1 MALGNDRPRDEPA
14 KSKSRSLTALGQ
26 SLRRGLTT
34 RRSAKNNDSAADK
47 SSDTSNTTPSRTS
60 TTLGSSY
67 AKNSA
72 YTPSPLSR
80 GGGHGSGGISTSAS
94 GASAS
99 LATGSNVALG
109 LSSDKSSVYVNP
121 RTQRIASASSAHLG
135 GSGSGG
141 AIASGTGAPT
151 AAGLQGAGAGAY
163 RKTIYGSA
171 GLGAMSK
178 SGMNNSSPSLVPSD
192 QSSSATLRKNGP
204 PPGGQGS
211 HAGASNVNR
220 DYSFVLSGGMP
231 GAQPPQQQQPQQ
243 QQHQQ
248 QHLDQQQQQQQSAR
262 SSAGASVPP
271 TREGYLSKKTDI
283 NPSTSLASA
292 LSRGWKV
299 YRVVLKGA
307 KLFFY
312 KPPSESEMRA
322 MFPEETAA
330 ATKETAGGYFRAST
344 STVTHDDVNG
354 SNFPLAPG
362 EIDAGSRAVLFSP
375 GVSDGEIAPP
385 LCERYVFGE
394 CFTEVD
400 LRSLKFKRYVCAL
413 IFDDTIVVMK
423 RRWVRQGLASSFFG
437 AVSNKMRFGKGAR
450 VKNTQVTDNS
460 SLVSAEL
467 GIQGKGYF
475 TKWKFHAQYPLT
487 NVEAIEAASSRFSV
501 THSPGV
507 LGHLGRESQAGS
519 GRISLYS
526 IGNSSV
532 SSIMTRTSTVS
543 KDYSGALSSGLVP
556 GFQIF
561 IGGKQRI
568 ARMFVATTSDA
579 KNNWLSRL
587 AAAKA
592 NLARRLRQRTREP
605 AQAARRPQATAAVA
619 PGTVAA
625 SATAA
630 TSGKDTSADDQAGPA
645 DDRTRPA
652 KDARARL
659 YWGTQRHPEL
669 IVRQRESPSL
679 ADAAASDDGGSG
691 EAVTVVGGS
700 RSALVHEMV
709 FATAASDEAEAGTFR
724 KQIVSTYPL
733 LMSTAEFLRE
743 FQRYAELVEPELDGY
758 DSAQKGLCETVSAL
772 ATVYATAYDADQI
785 VILRTIGE
793 TACLSKDS
801 VISAV
806 DAMVPLAEADA
817 TPADD
822 SVTANSA
829 AGNSSHASVT
839 QPYSPPPV
847 PDMPRL
853 MSYEIVT
860 APQGQV
866 ENGGKPISG
875 SSTLGPL
882 RGRSR
887 TTHADTEPSVPQI
900 PSVPEL
906 IRVEVT
912 GLSPSLL
919 LRVTPAEFAHQL
931 YLFHKAQLALF
942 DPRQPRLFLPAPKSS
957 VMTPHHAQPTPS
969 LLTAG
974 ATFASDG
981 DYSPAMHNVNS
992 AGAGNSSAGE
1002 PSAEATAS
1010 ESELDIQRQLM
1021 VFTQDEPH
1029 FITRMIHHQLL
1040 VELPLNR
1047 PARRSALLQHWV
1059 RIGEECR
1066 IIGDA
1071 VSWAAIAMAVTM
1083 APIARLRET
1092 WHGVASLW
1100 KDLIVTE
1107 WLPLLVSYGIYD
1119 TDIETADTESA
1130 ELRPLILR
1138 IQTRPNSSADV
1149 YSYTPIPYYG
1159 TIRICANRQGR
1170 RLKRQLTPLISG
1182 AAGSD
1187 SGDKVL
1193 FAHLGHMYGVVQ
1205 SAIDNIPNIVV
1216 ERARTSIMRSR
1227 ASSVALASKFQQQQ
1241 QDGLAVSGEPIRRD
1255 SVQAGATPGSALV
1268 DPAMMGHPYLQTY
1281 LHTLAKNPLKI
1292 GDEVVES
1299 DVAEYDLR
1307 FLLSLSLQCEPSVF
1321 DQYQQN
1327 LVQDADDSADDLAA
1341 APSALRQAL
1350 GSILPL
1356 VCPETVPS
1364 TNILQWIT
1372 PTTRT
1377 PVPTAHTVGRSSNAS
1392 GRAGTFSHSSTASSS
1407 PDDGAGASDG
1417 YNQQHPG
1424 LVERSDA
1431 GAEAQGLR
1439 HKRSRSFP
1447 ANVATG
1453 VHSSSDT
1460 ANIASDSKD
1469 GAGPSA
1475 ENSGRVEQQIKD
1487 AAHGDATYAG
1497 STIYASNGDLALR
1510 VLRVQY
1516 SQSTSMSKGLRFV
1529 VEVQGGT
1536 LALLL
1541 DLLINGIE
1549 HHSAGITNDKGAR
1562 IQLPGGS
1569 TPVLLFNRD
1578 VFQRTLL
1585 ASFRH
1590 FCSGFDILDGMRR
1603 AMTTVDASR
1612 SWTAAVNVFG
1622 ALLDICENWLGQH
1635 FSDVLDSTALRESL
1649 TEFLQA
1655 LVAAIKRAKPDDERL
1670 ASWNE
1675 LYERACTLLPDLITQ
1690 LLTPSGFTPLDKVL
1704 DRRLAYAVNREKRS
1718 STASKLESTLQSPLS
1733 LLSIADPDV
1742 MLVSLNRLA
1751 QTHFARCSFNDWIVA
1766 FCLLE
1771 VQTHVPLPWYPKK
1784 RIGNVPSEEDLVV
1797 SDIYQVLEQTH
1808 RTRVAAQ
1815 THDMQGTGAGVGVGV
1830 GVGGNASTV
1839 ETSLVRTMP
1848 QSIQTMLDLHRSI
1861 RGWVIRQ
1868 IADPACSLAQR
1879 VSRIQK
1885 FLTIVRLCRKDS
1897 QLSSS
1902 RVFGGLLNS
1911 YMREAGM
1918 IPDRQPSYRTNSIK
1932 GYSGVSGNSRVAGE
1946 TTGRRGKR
1954 KGGQPQVKYVPSFVE
1969 RAVAS
1974 ALVSPESR
1982 HFVRAW
1988 NDVAVE
1994 NNTKLDTLE
2003 AALRGARDW
2012 AAVDPAPTT
2021 PTMSSGPGAKGADS
2035 NGLDAST
2042 SKSADVSAAEPVVSP
2057 KPIAIQ
2063 RSRSNPTTENIDIT
2077 EDSMARADCFVP
2089 CLGWLLENMVSL
2101 CYDTPDTLVSDSR
2114 LINLAKRHRVF
2125 IMLCVCDQLASRCQE
2140 AFALPTKI
2148 RIELGQLS
2156 TWVSQTPLQVTEI
2169 RAISQNE
2176 AAMSLHKDVSASGG
2190 NSTGTP
2196 SAGSSSSG
2204 SAIGGSA
2211 GGSFSFSSPPT
2222 HTSGFV
2228 RSGDQM
2234 PPVRSGQGGFA
2245 KRSIANLRNA
2255 SNGSSGSNAIVG
2267 SSNANGAN
2275 GFYPRKSSVNGP
2287 HATPDFGGANAFGS
2301 PPAPS
2306 PRSLA
2311 FADGPNNG
2319 MAPAGGNTLNGGSGS
2334 GGNGA
2339 GGAVVYMRPFAR
2351 LVTDEVEKVRQ
2362 EIRERERLERELRD
2376 REQAIERQKNERT
2389 KMLKRQLK
2397 EQQQRRAKNEPLL
2410 KMANLM
2416 NKVGISARES
2426 SIDGGSGMPKG
2437 VSSYGAL
2444 PQMNGSSA
2452 ALTGAD
2458 SNRLSSASTSSSMRP
2473 RGPALPNAKPANVIN
2488 LINSTITVEQGY
2500 TKRDF
2505 VFRIVTEEGGQYLLQ
2520 APDGEQMEDW
2530 IAAMRDAATEAAARR
2545 LTLFVE
2551 EAKKRSNADSQG
2563 GSSAFPPISDSDGQQ
2578 QQQLQ
2583 QHGQH
2588 RTLGASDTTRS
2599 RFTAFLGGSASAFS
2613 GFGLSSQAPAVPSRG
2628 ALSNIHQQPRGDEQ
2642 LQGVGGSKDAQSN
2655 VEPKSFG
2662 IDLAKLMPDPKVIP
2676 VIVDK
2681 CLTEIELRGL
2691 EEVGI
2696 YRVSG
2701 AAADVSRL
2709 RQLFNTDPDAVDLS
2723 SDEFYDINVVSGVM
2737 KQFLR
2742 ELPEPLMTY
2751 NIYEGFI
2758 NAASIDDYDE
2768 RLWAIKDLVHAL
2780 PMANYTL
2787 LKRLV
2792 EHLERVTDYEE
2803 VNHMYGTNLALVFGP
2818 SLLRPPPGSS
2828 SFALAMSNLGHAQSV
2843 IKNLILQYHWIFNV
2857 EEEAEPI
2864 EDGEVTADSTPETP
2878 AATIPP
2884 IDEAV
2889 DVEESE
2895 TGADA
2900 STKNASTNE
2909 NANTASDDE
2918 NEGFEEIVSPSKRNS
2933 IAPRP
2938 LSANT
2943 QADMDQLAIAVNNL
2957 SV

>member
-1 MALGNDRPRDEPA
+1 MALGNDRPRDESA

-34 RRSAKNNDSAADK
+34 RRSAKNSDTADK
-47 SSDTSNTTPSRTS
+47 QTGPSSPSARPAA
-60 TTLGSSY
+60 TLGASY
-67 AKNSA
+67 AKTSG

-80 GGGHGSGGISTSAS
+80 GVASGSGSSAAAASPNPSS
-94 GASAS
+94 GS
-99 LATGSNVALG
+99 LAALG
-109 LSSDKSSVYVNP
+109 LGAAGSGSADTSGVYVNP
-121 RTQRIASASSAHLG
+121 RAQRIASASSTHVSSSA
-135 GSGSGG
+135 SAAAAAAIG
-141 AIASGTGAPT
+141 ASASASGAP
-151 AAGLQGAGAGAY
+151 GAY

-178 SGMNNSSPSLVPSD
+178 SGFNNSSPSLVPSD
-192 QSSSATLRKNGP
+192 SSSAAMRKGGP
-204 PPGGQGS
+204 PPNVQGNQSSGGS
-211 HAGASNVNR
+211 SNVNR
-220 DYSFVLSGGMP
+220 DYSFAIAGNASTPSGGC
-231 GAQPPQQQQPQQ
+231 ATSSN
-243 QQHQQ
+243 
-248 QHLDQQQQQQQSAR
+248 QQQSAR
-262 SSAGASVPP
+262 SSAGASVPV

-322 MFPEETAA
+322 MFPEEIAA
-330 ATKETAGGYFRAST
+330 ATNETAGGYFRAST
-344 STVTHDDVNG
+344 STVAHEDAHG
-354 SNFPLAPG
+354 SGFPLAPG

-375 GVSDGEIAPP
+375 GVADGEIAPP

-413 IFDDTIVVMK
+413 IFDDTIVIMK

-437 AVSNKMRFGKGAR
+437 AVSNKMRFGKGTR
-450 VKNTQVTDNS
+450 VKSSQNADNS

-475 TKWKFHAQYPLT
+475 TKWKFHSQYPLPS
-487 NVEAIEAASSRFSV
+487 VEAIEAASSRFSV
-501 THSPGV
+501 SHSPGV
-507 LGHLGRESQAGS
+507 LSHLGRESQAGS
-519 GRISLYS
+519 GRVSLYS

-561 IGGKQRI
+561 VAGKERV

-592 NLARRLRQRTREP
+592 TYARRLRQRTREP
-605 AQAARRPQATAAVA
+605 AQAGRRP
-619 PGTVAA
+619 
-625 SATAA
+625 AA
-630 TSGKDTSADDQAGPA
+630 TSSAGATGAGPSGGAGNTGASAAGKDAHAEDSPA
-645 DDRTRPA
+645 QPDDRARPA

-669 IVRQRESPSL
+669 VVAPRDGASDGN
-679 ADAAASDDGGSG
+679 ADAA
-691 EAVTVVGGS
+691 VMVIGGS

-709 FATAASDEAEAGTFR
+709 FCTTAADEKEATAFR
-724 KQIVSTYPL
+724 KQLVGTYL
-733 LMSTAEFLRE
+733 QLMTTADFLRE
-743 FQRYAELVEPELDGY
+743 LQRYADLVAPEIDGY
-758 DSAQKGLCETVSAL
+758 DGIVRGLSIVILDIASN
-772 ATVYATAYDADQI
+772 YSKAYDAEQI
-785 VILRTIGE
+785 ALLRSVALK
-793 TACLSKDS
+793 TAKDKDDADSGANAEQSADS
-801 VISAV
+801 VVSAV
-806 DAMVPLAEADA
+806 DAMVPLTTTESM
-817 TPADD
+817 PADD
-822 SVTANSA
+822 SATAHSS
-829 AGNSSHASVT
+829 AGNSSATASAQ
-839 QPYSPPPV
+839 QPQQQPPV
-847 PDMPRL
+847 PEMPRL
-853 MSYEIVT
+853 MSYEMVSM
-860 APQGQV
+860 PPVQV
-866 ENGGKPISG
+866 ENGGRAISG
-875 SSTLGPL
+875 SHTIGPL

-887 TTHADTEPSVPQI
+887 TTHADPEPSVPQI

-906 IRVEVT
+906 VRVEIT

-919 LRVTPAEFAHQL
+919 LRVSPAEFAHQL
-931 YLFHKAQLALF
+931 YLFHKRQLASF
-942 DPRQPRLFLPAPKSS
+942 DPRQPNLYIPSPKSS
-957 VMTPHHAQPTPS
+957 GSAAHHSQPTPS

-974 ATFASDG
+974 AIAGTASELDF
-981 DYSPAMHNVNS
+981 SPAGVAGGSLSANEHS
-992 AGAGNSSAGE
+992 SPAAAAAAGPAAGAGE
-1002 PSAEATAS
+1002 REA
-1010 ESELDIQRQLM
+1010 DVQRQLM

-1092 WHGVASLW
+1092 WHGVASMW
-1100 KDLIVTE
+1100 KDLISTE
-1107 WLPLLVSYGIYD
+1107 WLPLLVNYGIYD
-1119 TDIETADTESA
+1119 ADIGLSTEKI
-1130 ELRPLILR
+1130 EPKPLVLRPH
-1138 IQTRPNSSADV
+1138 SHASASTSTAM
-1149 YSYTPIPYYG
+1149 YNYTAIPYYG
-1159 TIRICANRQGR
+1159 TIRINVARQGR
-1170 RLKRQLTPLISG
+1170 RMKRQYSSIIPGTSG
-1182 AAGSD
+1182 IDAS
-1187 SGDKVL
+1187 DKVL
-1193 FAHLGHMYGVVQ
+1193 FAHLGQMYSMVQ
-1205 SAIDNIPNIVV
+1205 SAINSIPNIVV
-1216 ERARTSIMRSR
+1216 ERARSSIMRSR
-1227 ASSVALASKFQQQQ
+1227 ASSMALASKFQQQE
-1241 QDGLAVSGEPIRRD
+1241 SISSMGEPVRRD
-1255 SVQAGATPGSALV
+1255 SVQAGVSSGTSFV
-1268 DPAMMGHPYLQTY
+1268 DPSMLGHPYLQSY
-1281 LHTLAKNPLKI
+1281 LRTLAINPLKI
-1292 GDEVVES
+1292 GDELVES

-1307 FLLSLSLQCEPSVF
+1307 FLLSLSLQCEPSVA
-1321 DQYQQN
+1321 DQYQQS
-1327 LVQDADDSADDLAA
+1327 LLHTSSSEPADEMAA
-1341 APSALRQAL
+1341 ASSALRQAP

-1372 PTTRT
+1372 PSART
-1377 PVPTAHTVGRSSNAS
+1377 PVSAANTVGRSANAS
-1392 GRAGTFSHSSTASSS
+1392 GRAGTFSHVSTTTTQSVIPSSS
-1407 PDDGAGASDG
+1407 AEDGHS
-1417 YNQQHPG
+1417 QQHGSQSQQQQSQQHSG
-1424 LVERSDA
+1424 LIERTDV
-1431 GAEAQGLR
+1431 GADSQGLR

-1447 ANVATG
+1447 ANGPTG
-1453 VHSSSDT
+1453 MHSPT
-1460 ANIASDSKD
+1460 ADSANADSDSKD
-1469 GAGPSA
+1469 SVVGGSAGRA
-1475 ENSGRVEQQIKD
+1475 EQQISD

-1497 STIYASNGDLALR
+1497 ATIYAANGDLSLR

-1516 SQSTSMSKGLRFV
+1516 TQSANVSKALRFV

-1569 TPVLLFNRD
+1569 RPVLLFNRD

-1590 FCSGFDILDGMRR
+1590 FCTGFELLDSMRR
-1603 AMTTVDASR
+1603 ALEAVDL
-1612 SWTAAVNVFG
+1612 AAAEPWSSEADNTFS

-1635 FSDVLDSTALRESL
+1635 LGDFFDSTALRESM

-1655 LVAAIKRAKPDDERL
+1655 LVETIDRAKPVDARKSTGWDL
-1670 ASWNE
+1670 VH
-1675 LYERACTLLPDLITQ
+1675 ERATTLLPDMVTQ
-1690 LLTPSGFTPLDKVL
+1690 LLTPSGYTPLDKVL
-1704 DRRLAYAVNREKRS
+1704 DRRLAYAINRERRS
-1718 STASKLESTLQSPLS
+1718 STASKFESTLQSPLS
-1733 LLSIADPDV
+1733 LLSVADPDV
-1742 MLVSLNRLA
+1742 MLLSLNRLA
-1751 QTHFARCSFNDWIVA
+1751 QTHFARCSFNDWLVT

-1771 VQTHVPLPWYPKK
+1771 VQTHAPLPWYPKK
-1784 RIGNVPSEEDLVV
+1784 RIGQVPPEEDLIV

-1808 RTRVAAQ
+1808 RSQAAAQ
-1815 THDMQGTGAGVGVGV
+1815 AHDLQGAGSGVGVAV
-1830 GVGGNASTV
+1830 GVGASTA
-1839 ETSLVRTMP
+1839 ETSLVRNMP
-1848 QSIQTMLDLHRSI
+1848 QSIQTMLELHRFI

-1868 IADPACSLAQR
+1868 IADPACSLGQR
-1879 VSRIQK
+1879 VARIQK

-1897 QLSSS
+1897 HLSSS
-1902 RVFGGLLNS
+1902 RVFGGLLNG

-1918 IPDRQPSYRTNSIK
+1918 IPERQPSYRNNSIK
-1932 GYSGVSGNSRVAGE
+1932 GYSSVSGNSRVTGE
-1946 TTGRRGKR
+1946 TGRRGKR
-1954 KGGQPQVKYVPSFVE
+1954 KAGQSQVKYVPSFVE

-1988 NDVAVE
+1988 NEVATE

-2003 AALRGARDW
+2003 AVLRGARDW
-2012 AAVDPAPTT
+2012 STFEPTPTT
-2021 PTMSSGPGAKGADS
+2021 PTMASSGSSAAKDRKDSLPASAAGSDVILADSTDAKGS
-2035 NGLDAST
+2035 
-2042 SKSADVSAAEPVVSP
+2042 VP
-2057 KPIAIQ
+2057 KPVAIQ
-2063 RSRSNPTTENIDIT
+2063 RSRSNPSIGGDIDIS

-2101 CYDTPDTLVSDSR
+2101 CYDTPDTLVADSR

-2125 IMLCVCDQLASRCQE
+2125 IMLCVCEQLVSRCQE

-2148 RIELGQLS
+2148 RVDLGQLS
-2156 TWVSQTPLQVTEI
+2156 TWVSQTPLQAAEI

-2176 AAMSLHKDVSASGG
+2176 AGMNAAREAGGPTSSQPSGEL
-2190 NSTGTP
+2190 
-2196 SAGSSSSG
+2196 AGAPNVG
-2204 SAIGGSA
+2204 SANGSF
-2211 GGSFSFSSPPT
+2211 GSERSFSFSSPPA
-2222 HTSGFV
+2222 HSSGFMRGGEQMHTV
-2228 RSGDQM
+2228 RGN
-2234 PPVRSGQGGFA
+2234 QGGFA
-2245 KRSIANLRNA
+2245 KRSIANLRGA
-2255 SNGSSGSNAIVG
+2255 SSSSSGGGSSNGNSNSSASSAMVGSSGSGGGFVSG
-2267 SSNANGAN
+2267 VNGTS
-2275 GFYPRKSSVNGP
+2275 GFYSRKASVAAP
-2287 HATPDFGGANAFGS
+2287 HSTPDFGGAQAFGS
-2301 PPAPS
+2301 PPAPV

-2311 FADGPNNG
+2311 FADGPN
-2319 MAPAGGNTLNGGSGS
+2319 SGIPPI
-2334 GGNGA
+2334 
-2339 GGAVVYMRPFAR
+2339 GGASTGGGGANANGLVHARPFAR
-2351 LVTDEVEKVRQ
+2351 LVTDEVEKMRQ

-2416 NKVGISARES
+2416 NKVGISTRES
-2426 SIDGGSGMPKG
+2426 SIDGGSAILPKG
-2437 VSSYGAL
+2437 ISTYVASAQSG
-2444 PQMNGSSA
+2444 GSA
-2452 ALTGAD
+2452 ASAVLGAD
-2458 SNRLSSASTSSSMRP
+2458 NNRLSSASTSSAMRP

-2520 APDGEQMEDW
+2520 APDSDQMEDW

-2551 EAKKRSNADSQG
+2551 EAKKRSNADGLSSFG
-2563 GSSAFPPISDSDGQQ
+2563 GASDSELQGQGQ
-2578 QQQLQ
+2578 
-2583 QHGQH
+2583 GQH
-2588 RTLGASDTTRS
+2588 RTLGGGDTTRS
-2599 RFTAFLGGSASAFS
+2599 RFTAFLGGGASAFS
-2613 GFGLSSQAPAVPSRG
+2613 GFGLSSQAPPVPNRG
-2628 ALSNIHQQPRGDEQ
+2628 ALPMIHQGQQ
-2642 LQGVGGSKDAQSN
+2642 HGGSGAKDAAAGNS
-2655 VEPKSFG
+2655 EPKSFG
-2662 IDLAKLMPDPKVIP
+2662 VDLTKIMPDPKVVP
-2676 VIVDK
+2676 VIVEK

-2701 AAADVSRL
+2701 GAADVSRL
-2709 RQLFNTDPDAVDLS
+2709 RQMFNNDPDAVDLNAQ
-2723 SDEFYDINVVSGVM
+2723 DFGDINVISGVM

-2751 NIYEGFI
+2751 NLYEGFI

-2780 PMANYTL
+2780 PTANYTV

-2803 VNHMYGTNLALVFGP
+2803 INHMYGTNLALVFGP

-2843 IKNLILQYHWIFNV
+2843 IKNLILQYHWIFN
-2857 EEEAEPI
+2857 
-2864 EDGEVTADSTPETP
+2864 
-2878 AATIPP
+2878 
-2884 IDEAV
+2884 
-2889 DVEESE
+2889 
-2895 TGADA
+2895 
-2900 STKNASTNE
+2900 
-2909 NANTASDDE
+2909 
-2918 NEGFEEIVSPSKRNS
+2918 
-2933 IAPRP
+2933 
-2938 LSANT
+2938 
-2943 QADMDQLAIAVNNL
+2943 
-2957 SV
+2957 